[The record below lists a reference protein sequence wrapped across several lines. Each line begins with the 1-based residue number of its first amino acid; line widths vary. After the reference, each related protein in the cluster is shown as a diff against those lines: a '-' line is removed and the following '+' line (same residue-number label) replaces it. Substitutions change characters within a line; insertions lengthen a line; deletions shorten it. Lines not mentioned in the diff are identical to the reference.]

1 MQDANDVTFS
11 KTRNRENAKS
21 RMPAYMSVPGAAL
34 RAAEQAILNHQGGS
48 LLRAKS
54 VGTLDIL
61 SKPKLVRVEGSI
73 DAWPGT
79 ALHYSRP
86 RKRGKTPRTNMTIAP
101 PFADDNFPVA
111 ARGPPDPFHMVL
123 HRSLSQSSLAS
134 LTPVQ
139 NATSPFAWGDNGADG
154 FISTHRTHYMEHG
167 PARRVP
173 TPKPKP
179 SQVPW
184 ETAGQQQLGRSTSH
198 ETFIMHGRINYTVPC
213 LPHVSGPTPPW
224 HDERKDRSFSVHG
237 TTSKTTFHEHPFS
250 MREPYRPRTTSAS
263 MLGNVPPSEVQSTS
277 HAAFLVHPVRRTL
290 ATLPVKNPSP
300 FLSDSQDPLPESTAR
315 AAYPEHAFSRPRE
328 PYRPRAFSEII

>member
-1 MQDANDVTFS
+1 MSVSFRGYLKQI
-11 KTRNRENAKS
+11 
-21 RMPAYMSVPGAAL
+21 MPATISVPGAAL
-34 RAAEQAILNHQGGS
+34 RAAEQAILNHQCGS
-48 LLRAKS
+48 LFRVKS
-54 VGTLDIL
+54 LGTLETCIL
-61 SKPKLVRVEGSI
+61 SKPKRVHVEGSI
-73 DAWPGT
+73 DG
-79 ALHYSRP
+79 RP
-86 RKRGKTPRTNMTIAP
+86 RKTRTMTIAP

-111 ARGPPDPFHMVL
+111 AHGPPDPFHMVL

-167 PARRVP
+167 PAQRVP

-198 ETFIMHGRINYTVPC
+198 ETFIMHGRISNTVPC
-213 LPHVSGPTPPW
+213 LPPMSGPTPPW

-290 ATLPVKNPSP
+290 AILPVKNPSP
-300 FLSDSQDPLPESTAR
+300 FSSDSQDPVPESTAR
-315 AAYPEHAFSRPRE
+315 AAYPVHAFSRPRE